1 MPRRA
6 TSLRTDR
13 ASKRKHLQNLKVKQE
28 LKKTLK
34 KFQTLISAKSLEESK
49 TMPKKVFS
57 LLDKAAKKK
66 ILHPNTAS
74 RKKARLSLRLRKSA

>member
-34 KFQTLISAKSLEESK
+34 KFQILPLEEQLKRKGEIS
-49 TMPKKVFS
+49 S
-57 LLDKAAKKK
+57 L
-66 ILHPNTAS
+66 IERENEIISHHWVNV
-74 RKKARLSLRLRKSA
+74 